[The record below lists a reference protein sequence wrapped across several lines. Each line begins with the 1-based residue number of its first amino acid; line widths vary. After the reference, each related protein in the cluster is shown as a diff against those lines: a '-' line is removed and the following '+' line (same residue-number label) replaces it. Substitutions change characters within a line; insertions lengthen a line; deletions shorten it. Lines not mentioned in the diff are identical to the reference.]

1 MNARIV
7 NVQQGSDEWL
17 RHRSAHFSA
26 SDAAS
31 VLGTS
36 PYRSRAEL
44 LREKATGIAPDVDD
58 ATARRFAL
66 GHEYEA
72 TARPWAEEIIGCD
85 LYPIVLAADVEGLP
99 LSASFDGVDML
110 QTVTFE
116 HKTGRADLLASLERG
131 EIPEQ
136 YHPQLEQGLLLS
148 GAERCLFM
156 ASCGNRESMRFAWY
170 EPNQELRAKLIA
182 AWLQFAA
189 DVAAYE
195 PEPAA
200 APVPVARPVEGFGVL
215 SLRVEG
221 RVLASNLDAFRAG
234 ADAFIARLPKASE
247 LETDQDFA
255 DAEAAVKACGE
266 AESRIK
272 AAKDAALAQ
281 KDDVDAVL
289 RAADAVAETI
299 RAAQLAL
306 EKVVKAEKENRRA
319 AIVSAGVQSVLA
331 HYTSI
336 NATLGEYSIGAP
348 ASLSS
353 ELGAAIKGKRT
364 ISSITDAVDAAVAN
378 AKIEASQQA
387 DKVRASIV
395 VLDEHQD
402 ALHLLPDR
410 VALAH
415 SLTPDVLRSVIRDR
429 LDDARAKEAARIE
442 RIRAEEL
449 AKAEKESVPVGLSTH
464 DPARV
469 NPSFLPGN
477 HIPARSTV
485 KLGQINAAIRPL
497 SITAEGLSSLGFHP
511 VGTER
516 AAKLYDASQFD
527 AMRAAMIALLESADR
542 PRQVAA

>member
-1 MNARIV
+1 
-7 NVQQGSDEWL
+7 
-17 RHRSAHFSA
+17 
-26 SDAAS
+26 
-31 VLGTS
+31 
-36 PYRSRAEL
+36 
-44 LREKATGIAPDVDD
+44 LREKATGIAPEVDD

-85 LYPIVLAADVEGLP
+85 LYPIVLAGDVEGLP

-170 EPNQELRAKLIA
+170 EPNPELRAKLIA
-182 AWLQFAA
+182 AWRQFAA

-200 APVPVARPVEGFGVL
+200 APVPVARPVEGFGAL

-234 ADAFIARLPKASE
+234 ADAFLARLPDASE
-247 LETDQDFA
+247 LQTDQDFA
-255 DAEAAVKACGE
+255 DAESAVKACAE
-266 AESRIK
+266 AEARIK
-272 AAKDAALAQ
+272 AAIDAALAQ
-281 KDDVDAVL
+281 MADVDAVM
-289 RAADAVAETI
+289 RAAGTVSETI
-299 RAAQLAL
+299 RAARLAL
-306 EKVVKAEKENRRA
+306 DKAVKAEKENRKA
-319 AIVSAGVQSVLA
+319 AIVSAGVKSVLD

-336 NATLGEYSIGAP
+336 NATLGEYGIGAP

-353 ELGAAIKGKRT
+353 ALGAAIKGKRT
-364 ISSITDAVDAAVAN
+364 IQSIRDAVDAAVAT
-378 AKIEASQQA
+378 AKIGASQQA
-387 DKVRASIV
+387 EKVRASIV
-395 VLDEHQD
+395 VLDEHLG

-429 LDDARAKEAARIE
+429 LDDARGKEEARLEAE
-442 RIRAEEL
+442 RIRAEEKGNDQPAAT
-449 AKAEKESVPVGLSTH
+449 AKTDA
-464 DPARV
+464 DPATVGIAHDAQTGDAAPTGLAWNRETHAQ
-469 NPSFLPGN
+469 PSANNLCV
-477 HIPARSTV
+477 AVAEYYEVST
-485 KLGQINAAIRPL
+485 N
-497 SITAEGLSSLGFHP
+497 TAWGWLL
-511 VGTER
+511 
-516 AAKLYDASQFD
+516 DAFSQ
-527 AMRAAMIALLESADR
+527 MEKS
-542 PRQVAA
+542 V